1 MIFINLKDEVMIKN
15 NLGQALIE
23 SVLSLPI
30 LVVLIFFF
38 LLWGLFVSEKFLLK
52 NILYQEC
59 RKLLVQEE
67 NEVSKER
74 LKTVILEKLSLLP
87 LRKKMKFLFFEN
99 TDSFLKVE
107 IQMNYFVPWGTFLSQ
122 SLSFKEKC
130 YLEK

>member
-1 MIFINLKDEVMIKN
+1 MIKN

>member
-1 MIFINLKDEVMIKN
+1 MIKN

-23 SVLSLPI
+23 SALSLPI
-30 LVVLIFFF
+30 LLALIFFF

-67 NEVSKER
+67 NEVSKEK
-74 LKTVILEKLSLLP
+74 LKTIIVEKLSLLP

-107 IQMNYFVPWGTFLSQ
+107 VEVNYIIPWSTLLPQ
-122 SLSFKEKC
+122 PLSFKERC
-130 YLEK
+130 TFEK